1 MRRRKVWQEYPEQ
14 LEVVQQ
20 MSSRHGFP
28 PLIARLLVNRGFL
41 DPEDI
46 LAFLDPTLER
56 LTSPLSLPDLDVA
69 AARLARA
76 GAPPRAPG
84 GLRGL

>member
-1 MRRRKVWQEYPEQ
+1 MRRRKVWQEYPER
-14 LEVVQQ
+14 LDAVQQ
-20 MSSRHGFP
+20 MSSHHGFP

-56 LTSPLSLPDLDVA
+56 LTSPLSLPDLNTA
-69 AARLARA
+69 ADRLARA
-76 GAPPRAPG
+76 VRCPRAPG

>member
-28 PLIARLLVNRGFL
+28 PLIARLLVNRGLL

-56 LTSPLSLPDLDVA
+56 LTSPFKPPGPGCG
-69 AARLARA
+69 RRPP
-76 GAPPRAPG
+76 GPGRAPPRAPG